1 MEVVIVLG
9 AIAVSFL
16 VFTWMLRV
24 VKATIKTAFLVAI
37 ILLALQL
44 LFGIGPEALW
54 EEVSGW
60 FNGTQP
66 PQ

>member
-24 VKATIKTAFLVAI
+24 AKATIKTAFLVAI

-60 FNGTQP
+60 FSGTQP
-66 PQ
+66 PR